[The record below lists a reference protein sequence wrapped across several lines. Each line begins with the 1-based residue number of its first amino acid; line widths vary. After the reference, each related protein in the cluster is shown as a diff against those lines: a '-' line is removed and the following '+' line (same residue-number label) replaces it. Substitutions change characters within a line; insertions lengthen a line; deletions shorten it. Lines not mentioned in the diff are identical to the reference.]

1 MRNTRVAKR
10 YAKALMDIAVETN
23 QVETVKKDVD
33 LLKVATTGE
42 LDLVLKSPIIRQDKK
57 QAIFSA
63 IFEGK
68 VSQLTSMFFSLLFE
82 KGREIVLPEILDA
95 FNAAYRKM
103 KGIEILELT
112 TAVAVSDEVKASIVE
127 NFKKMPEYNANTFEV
142 KEKLDESI
150 LGGFLAQIGD
160 KLYDASIRNDLQAI
174 KKQFVENMYIQK
186 IR

>member
-1 MRNTRVAKR
+1 MRNTRVARR
-10 YAKALMDIAVETN
+10 YAKALMDMAVETN
-23 QVETVKKDVD
+23 QVEAVKKDVD
-33 LLKVATTGE
+33 LLKAATTGE

-57 QAIFSA
+57 QAIFTA
-63 IFEGK
+63 IFGGK
-68 VSQLTSMFFSLLFE
+68 VNQLTALFFQLLFE
-82 KGREIVLPEILDA
+82 KGREIVLPEILEA
-95 FNAAYRKM
+95 FNASYRKM

-112 TAVAVSDEVKASIVE
+112 TAMPVSEEVKAGIVS
-127 NFKKMPEYNANTFEV
+127 NFKKMPEYASNSFEI

-160 KLYDASIRNDLQAI
+160 KLYDASIRHDLQAI

>member
-1 MRNTRVAKR
+1 MRNTRVARR
-10 YAKALMDIAVETN
+10 YAKALMDMAVETG
-23 QVETVKKDVD
+23 QVEAVKKDVD

-57 QAIFSA
+57 QAIFTA
-63 IFEGK
+63 IFEGR
-68 VSQLTSMFFSLLFE
+68 VSQLTSLFFKLLFE
-82 KGREIVLPEILDA
+82 KGREIVLPEILEA
-95 FNAAYRKM
+95 FSAAYRRM

-112 TAVAVSDEVKASIVE
+112 TAIAVSDDVKAGIIE
-127 NFKKMPEYNANTFEV
+127 NFKKMPEYASKSFEV

-150 LGGFLAQIGD
+150 LGGFLAQIDD
-160 KLYDASIRNDLQAI
+160 KLYDASIRHDLLAI